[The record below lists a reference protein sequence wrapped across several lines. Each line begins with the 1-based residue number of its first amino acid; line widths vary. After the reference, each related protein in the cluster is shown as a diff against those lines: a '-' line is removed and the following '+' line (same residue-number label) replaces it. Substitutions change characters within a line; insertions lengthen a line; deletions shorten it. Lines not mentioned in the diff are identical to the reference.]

1 MTSHMA
7 SIERSNRKDLE
18 QVEVQ
23 MTVAE
28 PAAARQSWS
37 GEFMSRSTDGILPN
51 ERLALTL
58 DTGEK
63 GIARVSETRFDSRA
77 PQATLVRFTGT
88 GPLA

>member
-1 MTSHMA
+1 MT
-7 SIERSNRKDLE
+7 I
-18 QVEVQ
+18 
-23 MTVAE
+23 AE
-28 PAAARQSWS
+28 PTAARQSWS

-51 ERLALTL
+51 ERLTLTL

-63 GIARVSETRFDSRA
+63 GVALVSETQFNSRA

>member
-1 MTSHMA
+1 MA
-7 SIERSNRKDLE
+7 SIERSNRKDLD
-18 QVEVQ
+18 QVEVR

-28 PAAARQSWS
+28 PTAARQFWS
-37 GEFMSRSTDGILPN
+37 GEFMSRSSDGILPN

-63 GIARVSETRFDSRA
+63 GIARVSETQLDSRA